1 MDNELP
7 SAQAQV
13 QPNQESSGIQ
23 SRIDELTARFR
34 QAEENNQKLQ
44 QQIMEA
50 TAREAE
56 AARRLADQVQRA
68 NAPVQQPI
76 DPLAA
81 YRDKLDPVAIEALQ
95 RSNEAMQRQMEERLQ
110 KMQAQYEAQQ
120 ATFAV
125 RSEIASTPGIPPDVA
140 AKAEQL
146 MSAWRAQGW
155 NVPTAKDAIHIAL
168 GQHYESS
175 IRRAAPVLSYQQNH
189 AVPNVTPGF
198 APPPPT
204 PRKGLPA
211 NFDSLAP
218 DQQNLILEQN
228 GVADESF

>member
-1 MDNELP
+1 MENDTP

-13 QPNQESSGIQ
+13 PPQQENSGIQ
-23 SRIDELTARFR
+23 ARIDELTAKFR
-34 QAEENNQKLQ
+34 QAEESNQKLQ

-56 AARRLADQVQRA
+56 ASRRLADQYQRA
-68 NAPVQQPI
+68 TQPVAQVE
-76 DPLAA
+76 DPLAQ
-81 YRDKLDPVAIEALQ
+81 YKDRLDPVAVEALQ
-95 RSNEAMQRQMEERLQ
+95 RSNAMLQQQMEERLR

-120 ATFAV
+120 ATYAV
-125 RSEIASTPGIPPDVA
+125 RHEIAVTPGLPPEVA
-140 AKAEQL
+140 QKAEQL

-175 IRRAAPVLSYQQNH
+175 LRRAAPVLSYQQNST
-189 AVPNVTPGF
+189 VPNVTPGF
-198 APPPPT
+198 APPPPQ